1 VKLSARVSAVLVA
14 AYAALTALHIAYV
27 VAHAPFTFDAW
38 NVAMDTRGESF
49 SVGRLLAFWSDQYV
63 HANPRLGQ
71 LPSYLGYKLTGF
83 AEVMTPVAFLALTY
97 AVTALGLG
105 RMPRRGRDLL
115 MWMIAI
121 GCAWFALPQ
130 IGRNLWSHAYSANYV
145 YTAAVQLWFLVPLRL
160 ATTERAPLY
169 GCFGVVAGMC
179 NEHTGPMLLAL
190 ALLAAWQRRDAER
203 RFALAGAVGVAIG
216 FALIFFAPGQG
227 ERYGEL
233 AQQVGLVTR
242 LLQRG
247 AGGLLDIVRS
257 YIVYAAPLLFL
268 AVLTAW
274 RSPAKTWKWF
284 GLAIGAG
291 LLVTMTLFVSPKL
304 GSRFFI
310 VPMGLLLAAVIG
322 LVDDSDERP
331 WLALAVVASLYA
343 VVRTVPTYREAGAK
357 SEARLAML
365 AAARP
370 GSVVVADAFG
380 QVEESWWF
388 IGDDFRDWRK
398 RDAIARYLGLERVA
412 FIRPDLDA
420 PLGVAGVR
428 LVPLVDG
435 QEDPGFDLAIKDGF
449 DLEGM
454 RTSARDA
461 VTRLT
466 RTRAVTTFELRAAV
480 PNIEAMGL
488 PREQLVIARWEA
500 GSLTSHVGKV
510 TRSGRS
516 TARTV
521 KLPDGVPGLELYVAA
536 VTGGSEPAR
545 QLAADLTYTP
555 WRRGTYWILACD
567 ATECWV
573 VAATRQGS

>member
-1 VKLSARVSAVLVA
+1 
-14 AYAALTALHIAYV
+14 
-27 VAHAPFTFDAW
+27 
-38 NVAMDTRGESF
+38 
-49 SVGRLLAFWSDQYV
+49 
-63 HANPRLGQ
+63 
-71 LPSYLGYKLTGF
+71 
-83 AEVMTPVAFLALTY
+83 
-97 AVTALGLG
+97 
-105 RMPRRGRDLL
+105 
-115 MWMIAI
+115 
-121 GCAWFALPQ
+121 
-130 IGRNLWSHAYSANYV
+130 
-145 YTAAVQLWFLVPLRL
+145 
-160 ATTERAPLY
+160 
-169 GCFGVVAGMC
+169 
-179 NEHTGPMLLAL
+179 MLIAL

-203 RFALAGAVGVAIG
+203 RFALMGAVGVAVG

-257 YIVYAAPLLFL
+257 YIVYAAPLALL

-274 RSPAKTWKWF
+274 RSPVKTWKWF
-284 GLAIGAG
+284 GIAIGAG
-291 LLVTMTLFVSPKL
+291 LLVTVTLFVSPKL

-322 LVDDSDERP
+322 LVNESDERH
-331 WLALAVVASLYA
+331 WLALAMVASIYA
-343 VVRTVPTYREAGAK
+343 AVRTVPVYREAGAK
-357 SEARLAML
+357 SDARMAML

-398 RDAIARYLGLERVA
+398 RDAIASYLGLERVA

-435 QEDPGFDLAIKDGF
+435 REDPGFDLAIKDGF

-461 VTRLT
+461 ITRLT
-466 RTRAVTTFELRAAV
+466 RTHGLTRFELRAAV

-488 PREQLVIARWEA
+488 PRDRLIIARWES
-500 GSLTSHVGKV
+500 GTLTAHVGKV
-510 TRSGRS
+510 IRSGRS

-521 KLPDGVPGLELYVAA
+521 VLPDAELGLELYVAA
-536 VTGGSEPAR
+536 VTGGSEPAQR
-545 QLAADLTYTP
+545 LGPDFTYTP

-573 VAATRQGS
+573 VAATRQGA